1 MLVDIV
7 VDVSIDYPSL
17 VSDEIR
23 KIHTHFDVCGF
34 KLLKC
39 SLRRKTQSM
48 IVIYEKKAGG
58 ECFTSTKLE
67 KGIMWEIQSTQT
79 RKEFAPFV
87 SSNSSAMIST
97 NALKKFLARLQ
108 GFSQNGVSSWS
119 PTRKNCVATVM
130 LVVLPE
136 NKLIFLGRSL
146 LTIGR
151 NVAYNQTWV
160 TSVTESARIRKS
172 STVCSAKPVM
182 EFYRWGSITLRG
194 FWYSSHRIR
203 WHQGIRRHSLLV
215 MLIIN

>member
-1 MLVDIV
+1 ML
-7 VDVSIDYPSL
+7 
-17 VSDEIR
+17 
-23 KIHTHFDVCGF
+23 GF

-48 IVIYEKKAGG
+48 IVIYEKRAGG
-58 ECFTSTKLE
+58 DRIKSTEIE
-67 KGIMWEIQSTQT
+67 KATMWEIQSMQT

-130 LVVLPE
+130 LVVSTE
-136 NKLIFLGRSL
+136 NEVIFLGRSL
-146 LTIGR
+146 LRIGR

-172 STVCSAKPVM
+172 STICSAKPVM
-182 EFYRWGSITLRG
+182 EFYRWGSITLSG
-194 FWYSSHRIR
+194 FWYSSHL
-203 WHQGIRRHSLLV
+203 SPYT
-215 MLIIN
+215 